1 MKTFKVDGN
10 LGEFTINL
18 PESLDE
24 ISIDYL
30 KSCTDFV
37 HPAPNYALVGIVYKD
52 GLSTVLTV
60 SKKKQDV
67 NVAIIPI
74 FIKSGDSDSDF
85 IKSLSIGD
93 KIVVAGSDLSIAHH
107 VNSPYNKITPSNI
120 IRLADG
126 DKNIYSEAL
135 RHNSPVCF
143 IEFKLLPASAI
154 HGKLDKTANNF
165 VNPFIYKAGANKID
179 A

>member
-24 ISIDYL
+24 ISIEYL

-67 NVAIIPI
+67 NVAIIPV
-74 FIKSGDSDSDF
+74 FIKAGDSDSDF

-107 VNSPYNKITPSNI
+107 INSPYNKITPINM

>member
-24 ISIDYL
+24 ISIEYL

-74 FIKSGDSDSDF
+74 FIKAGDSDSDF

-107 VNSPYNKITPSNI
+107 VNSPYNHSV
-120 IRLADG
+120 
-126 DKNIYSEAL
+126 S
-135 RHNSPVCF
+135 
-143 IEFKLLPASAI
+143 SA
-154 HGKLDKTANNF
+154 A
-165 VNPFIYKAGANKID
+165 
-179 A
+179 